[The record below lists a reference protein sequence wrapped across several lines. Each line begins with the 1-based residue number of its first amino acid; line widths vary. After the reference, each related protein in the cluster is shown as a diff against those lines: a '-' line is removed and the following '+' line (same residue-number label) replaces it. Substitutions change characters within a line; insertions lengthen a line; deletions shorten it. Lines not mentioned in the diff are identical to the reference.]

1 MLRKRIC
8 FFFIFLFCCQAKVW
22 AASYDEQ
29 LNQLRNIVAL
39 QQAEIMQLK
48 KMVLNGTGPT
58 GGGSTDNGSSNTTE
72 GAALVDCIKANN
84 NLVSSCGTQLN
95 AACAKETSVTRSNTE
110 FDRIDCSSCVKA
122 VLGFQSPEYNKCKQ
136 CVISAPAGQKDYL
149 EATTK
154 ECMK

>member
-1 MLRKRIC
+1 MMRKSIWSL
-8 FFFIFLFCCQAKVW
+8 FIFFCFSQTRVW

-58 GGGSTDNGSSNTTE
+58 GGGAASTGSSSTAEGTT
-72 GAALVDCIKANN
+72 LIDCIRANN
-84 NLVSSCGTQLN
+84 NQVSNCGSQLS

-122 VLGFQSPEYNKCKQ
+122 ALGFQSPEYNKCKE
-136 CVISAPAGQKDYL
+136 CVIAAPAGQKDYV